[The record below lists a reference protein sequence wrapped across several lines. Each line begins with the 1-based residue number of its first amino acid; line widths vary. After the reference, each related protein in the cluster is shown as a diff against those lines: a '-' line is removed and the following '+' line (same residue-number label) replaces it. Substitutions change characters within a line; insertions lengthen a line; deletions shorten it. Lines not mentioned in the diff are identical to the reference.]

1 MSKGWQ
7 PEMNHRHVSTLQQEV
22 LYDGFFKLTRLRL
35 RYRRFDGDQLT
46 VERELFQRDDAVG
59 VLLYDPDLEQV
70 VLVEQFRIGALD
82 HPHSPWLL
90 ELVAGIVEPG
100 ERAEQVAQ
108 REAQEEA
115 GAEIRQLVPLMRYL
129 PSPGGSREY
138 VELFCGRVDSAGL
151 GGLHGLAEE
160 HEDIRVHVLPTDT
173 AFELVGNGR
182 IDNAATIIA
191 LQWLQ
196 LHRETL
202 KQRWG
207 VRS

>member
-7 PEMNHRHVSTLQQEV
+7 PEMNHRHVSTLKEEM
-22 LYDGFFKLTRLRL
+22 LYDGFFKLKRLRL
-35 RYRRFDGDQLT
+35 CHRRFDGDQLT
-46 VERELFQRDDAVG
+46 IERELFQRDDAVA

-70 VLVEQFRIGALD
+70 VLVEQFRIGAID

-100 ERAEQVAQ
+100 EAADQVAH
-108 REAQEEA
+108 REAHEEA
-115 GAEIRQLVPLMRYL
+115 GAEIRQLEPLMRYL

-138 VELFCGRVDSAGL
+138 VELFCGRVDSSGM
-151 GGLHGLAEE
+151 GGLHGLADE
-160 HEDIRVHVLPTDT
+160 HEDIRVHVLPTEA
-173 AFELVGNGR
+173 AFALVDNGR

-202 KQRWG
+202 KQCWG